1 VSPRWLWHRY
11 GEALAPRLAHARH
24 WTRFV
29 GYTLITLAGIAA
41 IVYPPPAVR
50 TTAGDHSATLAWA
63 GLMALSAAACAVG
76 AALNS
81 WVGEYIGLIPLGA
94 TLLIFAVSALT
105 RGTSAWSGG
114 LFLLAFLV
122 AFMARWQEVA
132 LQRYDAQKA
141 APDRGDG
148 DGDR

>member
-11 GEALAPRLAHARH
+11 GETLAPRLAHARH
-24 WTRFV
+24 WTRF
-29 GYTLITLAGIAA
+29 GAYTLITLAGVAA
-41 IVYPPPAVR
+41 IVYPPQSVR

-76 AALNS
+76 AASNS
-81 WVGEYIGLIPLGA
+81 WVGEYIGLIPLAA
-94 TLLIFAVSALT
+94 TVLVFAVSALEPRH
-105 RGTSAWSGG
+105 RGVGRWPVPARLPG
-114 LFLLAFLV
+114 

-132 LQRYDAQKA
+132 LQRYDAQRA